1 MQKLERQK
9 TDEVREQE
17 GFNCEHLVHNEIKDQ
32 DRQPIDP
39 TVPTLNEIEE
49 TTIPISF
56 PSYLGQMSENGETS
70 KNELLIWNHHKIHFN
85 KSIITSAMPKL

>member
-32 DRQPIDP
+32 DR
-39 TVPTLNEIEE
+39 
-49 TTIPISF
+49 
-56 PSYLGQMSENGETS
+56 
-70 KNELLIWNHHKIHFN
+70 
-85 KSIITSAMPKL
+85 